1 MTNDINYSEFNM
13 DCDNKCIDAMV
24 IIFGIHRTINF
35 FQCNA
40 RKCHD
45 MFAKQQ
51 REEYLRRAEWYISKT
66 VELQKI
72 YSSEATLVC
81 NEDLKAIKD
90 TFAEP
95 LIHLPLN
102 YPNVKA
108 MQKGRKIKK

>member
-1 MTNDINYSEFNM
+1 MNYSEFNM
-13 DCDNKCIDAMV
+13 DCDNECIDTMV
-24 IIFGIHRTINF
+24 IIFGIHKTINF
-35 FQCNA
+35 CQCNA
-40 RKCHD
+40 RKYRD

-95 LIHLPLN
+95 SIHLPLN